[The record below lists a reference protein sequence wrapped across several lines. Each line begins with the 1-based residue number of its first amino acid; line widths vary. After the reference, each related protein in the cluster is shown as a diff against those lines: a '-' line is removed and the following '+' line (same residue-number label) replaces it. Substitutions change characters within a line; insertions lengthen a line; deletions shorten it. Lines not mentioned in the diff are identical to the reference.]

1 MDKIEKEIDE
11 KFGGRLR
18 LRVNGV
24 LIQNDKLL
32 LIRHKMSGERS
43 FWNVPGGGVD
53 YGSDAVD
60 NLKREFLEE
69 TGLEISVNELLC
81 VHEFLKQPLHAVELY
96 FGVSFVGGRLRK
108 GSDPEL
114 AGDRQIIDELE
125 FLSIEELAEIK
136 NEEKHRLFWE
146 LNSFDQLRKWKGY
159 FNFENNSI
167 K

>member
-159 FNFENNSI
+159 FNFENNCI

>member
-11 KFGGRLR
+11 KFGRRLR

-24 LIQNDKLL
+24 LVQDDKLL
-32 LIRHKMSGERS
+32 MIRHKMSDERF

-53 YGSDAVD
+53 YGSDSVD

-96 FGVSFVGGRLRK
+96 FEVSYVGGKLRK

-114 AGDRQIIDELE
+114 AGNRQIIDELE
-125 FLSIEELAEIK
+125 FLGIEELAQIK

-159 FNFENNSI
+159 FNFENKCI

>member
-24 LIQNDKLL
+24 LLEEDRILMIKHQ
-32 LIRHKMSGERS
+32 MSGDRF
-43 FWNVPGGGVD
+43 FWNVPGGGME
-53 YGSDAVD
+53 YNSNTVD

-69 TGLEISVNELLC
+69 TGLEISVNDLLC
-81 VHEFLKQPLHAVELY
+81 VHEFLKPPLHAVELY
-96 FGVSFVGGRLRK
+96 FEVSNVGGELKK
-108 GSDPEL
+108 GADPEL
-114 AGDRQIIDELE
+114 AENRQIITALE
-125 FLSIEELAEIK
+125 FLTVEELAKIK
-136 NEEKHRLFWE
+136 NEEKHQLFWE

-159 FNFENNSI
+159 FKFENNCI

>member
-24 LIQNDKLL
+24 LILNNKLL
-32 LIRHKMSGERS
+32 MIRHKMSDERF

-53 YGSDAVD
+53 YGSDSVG
-60 NLKREFLEE
+60 NLRREFLEE
-69 TGLEISVNELLC
+69 TGLEICVNELLC
-81 VHEFLKQPLHAVELY
+81 IHEFLKPPLHAVELY
-96 FGVSFVGGRLRK
+96 FEVSYVGGKLVK
-108 GSDPEL
+108 GADPEL
-114 AGDRQIIDELE
+114 AGDRQIIDELA
-125 FLSIEELAEIK
+125 FLTIEELGEIN

-146 LNSFDQLRKWKGY
+146 LNSFDELRKWKGY
-159 FNFENNSI
+159 FNFENNCI